1 VSRIGKKPVVIP
13 KGVEVKTDGAKVS
26 VKGPKGTI
34 TETMPPVLTVK
45 VEGDHV
51 RIGPAGEVTDE
62 VKPLWGLYR
71 QIINNMVEG
80 VTRGYRKSLEI
91 QGVGYKAELKGK
103 DMVLSV
109 GFSYPVVVKPI
120 PGITFSIENQTRINI
135 DGVDKRLVGQTAA
148 DLRAIRP
155 PEPYKGKGIRNF
167 GEVIKLK
174 AGKAAV
180 K

>member
-1 VSRIGKKPVVIP
+1 VSRIGKKPVAIP
-13 KGVEVKTDGAKVS
+13 KGVEVKIDGAKVS
-26 VKGPKGTI
+26 IKGPKGTI
-34 TETMPPVLTVK
+34 TESLPPTLAVK
-45 VEGDHV
+45 VEGDQV
-51 RIGPAGEVTDE
+51 AIGPAREITEE

-71 QIINNMVEG
+71 QIVNNMIEG
-80 VTRGYRKSLEI
+80 VTRGYRKSLDI
-91 QGVGYKAELKGK
+91 HGVGYKAEFKGK

-109 GFSYPVVVKPI
+109 GFSYPVIVKPV
-120 PGITFSIENQTRINI
+120 PGITFTIENQTKINV

-148 DLRAIRP
+148 DLRALRP

>member
-1 VSRIGKKPVVIP
+1 MSRIGKKPVVIP
-13 KGVEVKTDGAKVS
+13 KGVEVKIDGAKIS
-26 VKGPKGTI
+26 IKGPKGTI
-34 TETMPPVLTVK
+34 TETLPQVLAVK

-51 RIGPAGEVTDE
+51 RIGPSHEITDE

-71 QIINNMVEG
+71 QIVNNMIEG
-80 VTRGYRKSLEI
+80 VTRGYRKSLDI
-91 QGVGYKAELKGK
+91 HGVGYKAELKGK

-109 GFSYPVVVKPI
+109 GFSYPMVVKNI
-120 PGITFSIENQTRINI
+120 PGITFTVENQTRINI
-135 DGVDKRLVGQTAA
+135 DGIDKRLVGQAAA